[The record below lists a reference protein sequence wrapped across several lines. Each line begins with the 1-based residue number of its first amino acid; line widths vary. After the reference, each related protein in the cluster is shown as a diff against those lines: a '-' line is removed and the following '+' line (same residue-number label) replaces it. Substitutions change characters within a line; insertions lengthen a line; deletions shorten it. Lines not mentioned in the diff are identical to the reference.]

1 MEILNK
7 METYKNLNGDS
18 GITGYEIGYDQITV
32 EFKDGSAYLY
42 TNSSAGSNNIEQM
55 KTLARNGKGLNSFI
69 NKYVRKLYAKK
80 LR

>member
-1 MEILNK
+1 

-18 GITGYEIGYDQITV
+18 GVRAYEIGNDSITV

-42 TNSSAGSNNIEQM
+42 NYTSAGSSNIEQM
-55 KTLARNGKGLNSFI
+55 KTLAIAGSGLNSYI
-69 NKYVRKLYAKK
+69 NKNVRKLYATK